1 MGDEGVQKRED
12 EGSEKE
18 GAGGLRGGGGTQRG
32 KRENSNSK
40 T

>member
-1 MGDEGVQKRED
+1 MGVQKRED

-18 GAGGLRGGGGTQRG
+18 GGGGGGREGTQRG
-32 KRENSNSK
+32 KRENSNSR